1 MGVFPFWPDS
11 FLKKHVICIRHYF
24 FNRIDVMKHPP
35 EVFDR
40 VKTVNLM
47 KDVFVMT
54 SSFTLLFF
62 LVVTESVNVPKSPSK
77 RKINIIN
84 TTFSLKKHW
93 LTHHEFHFFL
103 WFDLLL
109 LSVQKLVMEV
119 RLTLHLYHLYRPFY
133 PKLN

>member
-1 MGVFPFWPDS
+1 MLRQIFLRHRTSYYTDKRFHPRLTAFLLHIFFDRQRDDPFYTGFIMGVFPLWPDS
-11 FLKKHVICIRHYF
+11 FLKKHVICIWHYF

-84 TTFSLKKHW
+84 TTFSLKKH
-93 LTHHEFHFFL
+93 
-103 WFDLLL
+103 
-109 LSVQKLVMEV
+109 
-119 RLTLHLYHLYRPFY
+119 
-133 PKLN
+133 